1 MNSGD
6 IRRYIGL
13 GQARTYQEIEDA
25 VGGIDRERLAEVLGD
40 LESKGGRSRAVLG
53 DSRDVTAYGRALTDE
68 RARATLRKTGDLSLA
83 KQVIEE
89 LGLGARAWRFVD
101 SVKLF
106 MDTLHR
112 VEMDDI
118 PSDLLDATEELLRL
132 SRSARD
138 IVKGRMEDG

>member
-1 MNSGD
+1 METL
-6 IRRYIGL
+6 R
-13 GQARTYQEIEDA
+13 ARE
-25 VGGIDRERLAEVLGD
+25 
-40 LESKGGRSRAVLG
+40 GRSRAVLG
-53 DSRDVTAYGRALTDE
+53 DSRDVTVYGRVLTDE

-89 LGLGARAWRFVD
+89 LGLGARIWRLVD

-118 PSDLLDATEELLRL
+118 PSE
-132 SRSARD
+132 SA
-138 IVKGRMEDG
+138 